1 MNFISHSHRNA
12 LTLFQNDPM
21 YTCLYNE
28 VCESISS
35 ITDEDIIRAYNSINR
50 AGKKSIS
57 QPINRLIKDRLMSF
71 GWIPESPI
79 FEDSGYSDK
88 RWRLDFAKGEIS
100 VEVAFNHGEATS
112 WNLLKPVM
120 ASELNHVRK
129 AIQTS
134 AGIIICATESL
145 KSAGNFDNAVGTYEK
160 FLRYL
165 TPMYNILTTP
175 LLLIGLTAP
184 QSFKID
190 HETREVIYNTQ
201 INHP

>member
-1 MNFISHSHRNA
+1 MNFIFHSHRNA
-12 LTLFQNDPM
+12 LTLFRNDPM
-21 YTCLYNE
+21 YTGLYNE

-35 ITDEDIIRAYNSINR
+35 ITDEDIISAYNSINR

-79 FEDSGYSDK
+79 FEDNWYSDK

-112 WNLLKPVM
+112 WNLFKPVM

-175 LLLIGLTAP
+175 LLLIGLAAP

-190 HETREVIYNTQ
+190 HETREVIYNTH